1 MAVLNK
7 SLTNFAQGEIS
18 PEVQGRVDIDGS
30 GKIYGTSLAYQR
42 NFISTE
48 QGPFKRRTG
57 SLYLKE
63 VRNFGLGRNIPFV
76 FNDTQAYLLS
86 FSDRKL
92 RFIKDNQIITGIGKN
107 ITAITQ
113 ASNAVVTIAGHEF
126 NDGDEVYIS
135 GVLGMTA
142 INDAKYTVSDVTTDT
157 FKIKTTSGVY
167 VDSSSYPAYTS
178 GGQAVR
184 TYKITNILK
193 GTNTTVTVQTHALSN
208 GDEIYIS
215 GVTGMTEI
223 NGAFYV
229 VSDTATNTFKLKTL
243 EGVYVDSSNYNAYI
257 SGGTVERVY
266 EIKSPYAAKDLK
278 NIQFTQN
285 ADVVYLT
292 CAGYAPRKLT
302 RISDV
307 NWTLKSFTRTSDPFY
322 EAAKAISGIVLGIT
336 TTLTVTGHGY
346 ANGDEVSIH
355 GIVGTTQIN
364 DDTFI
369 VSDVTTNNFK
379 IKDLAG
385 NYIDSTNYT
394 AWSSAGSCYR
404 LKKDGQ
410 PVAVAFDV
418 GRLWYGG
425 TTANPDKY
433 WGSKGPQDNG
443 DPRYDDFSVSS
454 PLVASDAVIGV
465 LPSSRG
471 KVDSIRW
478 ISSTKEFLVI
488 GTFAALYRITGP
500 TINDPIVPNDTI
512 SVKPLT
518 DFGCFGATPDFLGE
532 ALFYIQRNSLKLRS
546 LGYQVLQDSYG
557 TEDRNLIANR
567 ITSTGITRL
576 AAQSGRPDIM
586 WCLRDDGKLAGLSYK
601 GPDDVIE
608 GWHRHDT
615 EGDFVDICSL
625 PRQDG
630 YDTVYVIVKR
640 EINGSDKYYI
650 EYFSNEV
657 QYPTAEDYVSS
668 QDVTEEWLSYSD
680 SYTWEINK
688 NLVNVDCAVV
698 YDGSEQDASLTYSKV
713 DDIVTVTASKAT
725 FYSSDVGRQIWLKYK
740 LNGTN
745 CGRLVIDEY
754 VSSTQVKCSV
764 RQALEDYTVTTPAGD
779 WYLTASKITRLEHLE
794 GRRIAIVTD
803 GAFHKFAIVSN
814 GAVSLDDNT
823 QASKI
828 IVGINFV
835 SIAKTN
841 NINNVTTIGNTYSA
855 IKTISKIDA
864 DVLES
869 GTFKIGTDLRRLETV
884 LIGGDKVSGRVT
896 LPKTNIREV
905 NISDSSSKEKHVYV
919 VQDLPYPLTVRGL
932 TIYADTNT

>member
-7 SLTNFAQGEIS
+7 TLSNFAQGEIS

-48 QGPFKRRTG
+48 QGPFKRRSGTW
-57 SLYLKE
+57 YLKE
-63 VRNFGLGRNIPFV
+63 MRNFGLGRNIPFV

-92 RFIKDNQIITGIGKN
+92 RFIKDNQVITGIGKN
-107 ITAITQ
+107 ITGISK
-113 ASNAVVTIAGHEF
+113 ASNAVVTIPGHKF

-135 GVLGMTA
+135 NVLGMVNV
-142 INDAKYTVSDVTTDT
+142 NDAKYTVSDVTTDT
-157 FKIKTTSGVY
+157 FKIKTMAGVY

-184 TYKITNILK
+184 TYNVTNILK
-193 GTNTTVTVQTHALSN
+193 GTTTTVSVPSHALSN

-215 GVTGMTEI
+215 DVTGMTEI
-223 NGAFYV
+223 NGAYYI
-229 VSDTATNTFKLKTL
+229 VSDVATNTFKLKTL
-243 EGVYVDSSNYNAYI
+243 EGVYVDSSSFTTYV
-257 SGGTVERVY
+257 SGGKVERVY

-302 RISDV
+302 RVSDV

-322 EAAKAISGIVLGIT
+322 EAAKTISGIVLGIT

-346 ANGDEVSIH
+346 SNGDEISVHS
-355 GIVGTTQIN
+355 IVGTTQLN
-364 DDTFI
+364 DDTYL
-369 VSDVTTNNFK
+369 VSDVTTDTLK

-385 NYIDSTNYT
+385 NYIDSTGWT
-394 AWSSAGSCYR
+394 AWSSAGSCYK

-425 TTANPDKY
+425 TTADPDKY
-433 WGSKGPQDNG
+433 WGSKGPKDNG
-443 DPRYDDFSVSS
+443 DPQYDDFSVSS
-454 PLVASDAVIGV
+454 PLVASDAIIGV

-488 GTFAALYRITGP
+488 GTFAALYRITGA
-500 TINDPIVPNDTI
+500 TVNDPITPDQTI
-512 SVKPLT
+512 TVKPLT
-518 DFGCFGATPDFLGE
+518 DFGCFGVTPDFLGE
-532 ALFYIQRNSLKLRS
+532 TLFYIQRNSLKLRS

-557 TEDRNLIANR
+557 TDDRNLIANR

-586 WCLRDDGKLAGLSYK
+586 WCLRSDGKLAALSYK

-615 EGDFVDICSL
+615 EGDYVDICTL

-640 EINGSDKYYI
+640 EIDGADKYYI
-650 EYFSNEV
+650 EYFSDEV
-657 QYPTAEDYVSS
+657 QYPTSEDYVDS
-668 QDVTEEWLSYSD
+668 QDVTKEWLSYSD
-680 SYTWEINK
+680 NYMWEINK
-688 NLVNVDCAVV
+688 DAVHVDCAVM
-698 YDGSEQDASLTYSKV
+698 YDGSDQDASLTYSKV
-713 DDIVTVTASKAT
+713 GDVVTVTASKAA
-725 FYSSDVGRQIWLKYK
+725 FYSTDVGRQIWLKYR

-745 CGRLVIDEY
+745 SGRLIIDEY
-754 VSSTQVKCSV
+754 VSTTQVKCSI
-764 RQALEDYTVTTPAGD
+764 RQALEDYTVTTAAGE
-779 WYLTASKITRLEHLE
+779 WYLTASKVTRLEHLE
-794 GRRIAIVTD
+794 GRRVVIVTD
-803 GAFHKFAIVSN
+803 GALHKFATVSE
-814 GAVSLDDNT
+814 GMVTLDDNT

-828 IVGINFV
+828 IVGLNFV
-835 SIAKTN
+835 SIGKTN
-841 NINNVTTIGNTYSA
+841 NINNVTNMGNTYSA
-855 IKTISKIDA
+855 MKTISKLDI

-869 GTFKIGTDLRRLETV
+869 GTFKVGTDLRRLETV
-884 LIGGDKVSGRVT
+884 LIGGDKVAGRVT

-905 NISDSSSKEKHVYV
+905 NISDSSSKEKHIYV

>member
-1 MAVLNK
+1 MTVLTK
-7 SLTNFAQGEIS
+7 TLSNFAQGEIS
-18 PEVQGRVDIDGS
+18 PEVQGRVDIDGA

-57 SLYLKE
+57 TLYLKE
-63 VRNFGLGRNIPFV
+63 IRNFGLGRNIPFV

-92 RFIKDNQIITGIGKN
+92 RFIKDNQVISGIGKN
-107 ITAITQ
+107 ITAISK
-113 ASNAVVTIAGHEF
+113 ASNAVITIPGHKY
-126 NDGDEVYIS
+126 NDGDPVYIS
-135 GVLGMTA
+135 GVLGMTP
-142 INDAKYTVSDVTTDT
+142 INDAEYTVSDAATDT
-157 FKIKTTSGVY
+157 FKIKTTDGVY

-184 TYKITNILK
+184 TYIITNILK
-193 GTNTTVTVQTHALSN
+193 GATTVVSVPTHALSN
-208 GDEIYIS
+208 GDEVFIS
-215 GVTGMTEI
+215 GVTGMVEV
-223 NGAFYV
+223 NGAFYI
-229 VSDTATNTFKLKTL
+229 VSDVTTNTFKLKTL
-243 EGVYVDSSNYNAYI
+243 EGVYVDSSGYTAFI
-257 SGGTVERVY
+257 SGGTVDRVY
-266 EIKSPYAAKDLK
+266 EIKSPYAANDLK

-292 CAGYAPRKLT
+292 CTGYAPRKLT
-302 RISDV
+302 RVSDV
-307 NWTLKSFTRTSDPFY
+307 NWTLKSFTRTTDPFY

-336 TTLTVTGHGY
+336 TTLTATAHGY
-346 ANGDEVSIH
+346 SNGDEISIH
-355 GIVGTTQIN
+355 GIVGTTQLN
-364 DDTFI
+364 DDTYI
-369 VSDVTTNNFK
+369 VSDVATNTLK

-385 NYIDSTNYT
+385 NYIDSSGFT
-394 AWSSAGSCYR
+394 AWSSAGSCYK
-404 LKKDGQ
+404 LNKDGQ

-433 WGSKGPQDNG
+433 WGSKGPKDNG
-443 DPRYDDFSVSS
+443 DPQYDDFSVSS

-488 GTFAALYRITGP
+488 GTFAALYRITGA
-500 TINDPIVPNDTI
+500 TTNDPIVPNNTI
-512 SVKPLT
+512 TVKPLT
-518 DFGCFGATPDFLGE
+518 DFGCYGTAPEFLGE
-532 ALFYIQRNSLKLRS
+532 SLFYIQRNALKLRS

-576 AAQSGRPDIM
+576 TAQSGRPDVM
-586 WCLRDDGKLAGLSYK
+586 WCLRSDGKLAGLSYK

-615 EGDFVDICSL
+615 EGDYVDICAL

-640 EINGSDKYYI
+640 EVNGTDKYYI
-650 EYFSNEV
+650 EYFADEV
-657 QYPTAEDYVSS
+657 QYPTAEDYVNS
-668 QDVTEEWLSYSD
+668 QDVTTEWLSYND
-680 SYTWEINK
+680 NYTWEVNK
-688 NLVNVDCAVV
+688 NAVHIDCAVM
-698 YDGSEQDASLTYSKV
+698 YDGSDQEAKLTYAIV
-713 DDIVTVTASKAT
+713 DDVVTVTADKDV
-725 FYSSDVGRQIWLKYK
+725 FYSTNVGRQIWLKYK

-745 CGRLVIDEY
+745 GGRLVIEEY
-754 VSSTQVKCSV
+754 VSATQVKCSI
-764 RQALEDYTVTTPAGD
+764 RQALEDYTVTSEVGD
-779 WYLTASKITRLEHLE
+779 WFLTAGKVTRLEHLE
-794 GRRIAIVTD
+794 GRSVAIVID
-803 GAFHKFAIVSN
+803 GALHKLATVSN
-814 GAVSLDDNT
+814 GEVTLEDNT

-828 IVGINFV
+828 IVGLNFV
-835 SIAKTN
+835 SIGKTN
-841 NINNVTTIGNTYSA
+841 NINNITSIGNTYSA
-855 IKTISKIDA
+855 MKTVGKLDV

-869 GTFKIGTDLRRLETV
+869 GTFKVGTDLRKLETV
-884 LIGGDKVSGRVT
+884 LIGGDKVAGRVT

-905 NISDSSSKEKHVYV
+905 NIDDSSSKEKHIYV